1 MRELILLDE
10 DELSDMWDEAVDPKV
25 QEIIERAID
34 IRVDIDYQ
42 KMELT
47 NEIDSLRELRRSE
60 TSRAVRKSLRREIA
74 QLEKEL
80 ERVEVEIAAEH
91 GILDPDDS
99 MENVTTDDIDISD
112 EN

>member
-60 TSRAVRKSLRREIA
+60 TSRAVRKSLRQEIA
-74 QLEKEL
+74 ALEREL